1 MSGGNTAVVLSG
13 STDNG
18 GAVSVG
24 SADEAPKRVTAAD
37 RRARPNLMEI
47 VQAAAEKFHVCKR
60 PIPMRAFHPA
70 SGESKYVGAACKT
83 TRASDCPACAAKA
96 KALRVTQCNEGWHM
110 TANPTDE
117 HRSPTEHQTAL
128 LTARADLLAEYKAAR
143 AAEDE
148 ETAQGFREV
157 IADLDRE
164 LRESG
169 IRGRIP
175 GIDAVAKPRRVKS
188 TRRRQEFPN
197 LPHKKVSKDTTGRTF
212 AGKHQPSTFLTVTLP
227 SYGRCHSDGAV
238 NKQGQVC
245 GDGSPVD
252 PDSYDYRRAAR
263 DAMFFPKLF
272 DSTMKNWRRVTGRA
286 VQYFATV
293 EPQRRGA
300 PHAHIAAR
308 GTDPHAVITELL
320 AGTYHSLW
328 WPHFDH
334 EVYTDERM
342 PVWDYRTG
350 GFVDPDTGYI
360 LPSFD
365 DARAVMDSVDDVE
378 PAHVIQW
385 GVQAKTVDVD
395 GDGYDLD
402 ADGERGPV
410 RPNKAKGVLGGS
422 KDANRLIGYLTK
434 YLTKSI
440 GEVLEAPN
448 ERTRRHYERLHAELQ
463 RTPCSETCAVWL
475 RYGISPRNASAKTQP
490 GRCKG
495 KAHRRDTLG
504 LRGRRVLVSR
514 RWSNKTL
521 PDHKAD
527 RVEFVRRVL
536 AAVGKAKQAQSEG
549 WIVRLTEPD
558 DPNVPT
564 REQFI
569 FGEIANRTAW
579 QNDYNE
585 ALGLISP
592 PGAQRISDMPVAA

>member
-1 MSGGNTAVVLSG
+1 M
-13 STDNG
+13 TDSPATNH
-18 GAVSVG
+18 AVSDDAVNPAVASG
-24 SADEAPKRVTAAD
+24 DRLTAAE
-37 RRARPNLMEI
+37 RRAMPNI
-47 VQAAAEKFHVCKR
+47 VEVAQAAAEKYKVCKR
-60 PIPMRAFHPA
+60 PIPMRGFRPE
-70 SGESKYVGAACKT
+70 SGESKYIAAACKT
-83 TRASDCPACAAKA
+83 TRASECPACAQKA

-110 TANPTDE
+110 LTEPDDAIRP
-117 HRSPTEHQTAL
+117 PTEHQTEL

-143 AAEDE
+143 AADDE
-148 ETAQGFREV
+148 QTAQGFREV

-169 IRGRIP
+169 LRGRIP
-175 GIDAVAKPRRVKS
+175 GIDAESKPRSVKS
-188 TRRRQEFPN
+188 TRRRQDFPN
-197 LPHKKVSKDTTGRTF
+197 LPRKKVSKQTVGRRY
-212 AGKHQPSTFLTVTLP
+212 AGKYQPSTFLTATLG
-227 SYGRCHSDGAV
+227 SYGRCHADGAV
-238 NKQGQVC
+238 NKQGEVC

-252 PDSYDYRRAAR
+252 PDTYDYRRAAR
-263 DAMFFPKLF
+263 DAIFFPMLF
-272 DSTMKNWRRVTGRA
+272 DRTVQNWRRVTGRD

-308 GTDPHAVITELL
+308 GTDPHAVIAELL
-320 AGTYHSLW
+320 AGTYHQLW

-334 EVYTDERM
+334 EVYSDDRM
-342 PVWDYRTG
+342 PVWDYRAD
-350 GFVDPDTGYI
+350 GFVDPDTGHA
-360 LPSFD
+360 LTTFD
-365 DARAVMDSVDDVE
+365 HAKAVMDAVDEVE
-378 PAHVIQW
+378 PAHVVRW
-385 GVQAKTVDVD
+385 GVQTKAVDID
-395 GDGYDLD
+395 GADLD

-410 RPNKAKGVLGGS
+410 RPNKAKGVLGGT

-463 RTPCSETCAVWL
+463 RTPCSPSCGVWL
-475 RYGISPRNASAKTQP
+475 RYGISPRNANAKTQP

-527 RVEFVRRVL
+527 RIEFVRRVL
-536 AAVGKAKQAQSEG
+536 AAVGKAKQEQSEG
-549 WIVRLTEPD
+549 WIVRLTDTSDPD
-558 DPNVPT
+558 VPT
-564 REQFI
+564 REQLI
-569 FGEIANRTAW
+569 FSAIAQRSMW

-585 ALGLISP
+585 ALGLMGSP
-592 PGAQRISDMPVAA
+592 GLQQVSSMPVAA